1 MPRGRVPDRK
11 ATARVAAGCKPMRR
25 AILLTTAFAML
36 EGCNSAPKILSQSS
50 RSGVQ
55 PTVNLAVTV
64 NGKTIKEG
72 DSVQVKPGE
81 ALELKVAV
89 THLDQTTSD
98 VTDDAKTKVF
108 SESPGVISV
117 GPHGRVVVVT
127 GGLGEFGLSSTGAV
141 GISYGS
147 PGDKELGVTSV
158 PFEIKSGKS
167 NRGGLAAVA
176 DRASLG
182 VGESARIKVL
192 RTLPDGNTD
201 DISAD
206 PQTLYLTTSDSALI
220 PEGDGLVTCVGTGSQ
235 PTDRATITVFNGRLF
250 SQIAFELR
258 SRGPGPTLKI
268 ETNKTVMT
276 EAEVQK
282 FSVIGQNQAQLTARA
297 TGTRYVVFGGRGSA
311 EKDLLFIDDQAGT
324 ITAESSLGPY
334 NRRSVILFARN
345 GDSVGW
351 K

>member
-1 MPRGRVPDRK
+1 M
-11 ATARVAAGCKPMRR
+11 
-25 AILLTTAFAML
+25 
-36 EGCNSAPKILSQSS
+36 
-50 RSGVQ
+50 
-55 PTVNLAVTV
+55 NLAVTV
-64 NGKTIKEG
+64 NGKTIKQG
-72 DSVQVKPGE
+72 DPVQVKPGE

-98 VTDDAKTKVF
+98 VTDDAKTKLF
-108 SESPGVISV
+108 SESPGVIAV

-127 GGLGEFGLSSTGAV
+127 GGLGGTFGLSSTGAV

-158 PFEIKSGKS
+158 SFEIKSGKS

-182 VGESARIKVL
+182 IGESARIKVL
-192 RTLPDGNTD
+192 RTLPNGHTD

-220 PEGDGLVTCVGTGSQ
+220 PEGDGLVTCVGTDDQ

-258 SRGPGPTLKI
+258 SQGPGPTLKI

-282 FSVIGQNQAQLTARA
+282 FSVFGQNQAQLTARA

-324 ITAESSLGPY
+324 ITAESSLGRY

-351 K
+351 KELKLVHATAKSPGAAQGASGAQFQSVASR